1 MICQFARKK
10 NLPKKK
16 HTRKTTTTNYAF
28 AAVDHQSLSSR
39 IFTKNTKQKSKY
51 RYYTSSRQNRTKF
64 KLRKVTSFWVY
75 GKSCFLFFSYS
86 PKCSRPDNVCK
97 EFYIVHR
104 AQWEIKAW
112 HFLIWIK
119 DSANDMDI
127 ENVQLTKRRY
137 FVKSLPVNMQ
147 NLPVKFFLPEY

>member
-64 KLRKVTSFWVY
+64 KLVTSFWVY

-97 EFYIVHR
+97 EFYIEHSG
-104 AQWEIKAW
+104 K
-112 HFLIWIK
+112 LK
-119 DSANDMDI
+119 LDI
-127 ENVQLTKRRY
+127 FYLNKR
-137 FVKSLPVNMQ
+137 FC
-147 NLPVKFFLPEY
+147 E